1 MLPLIAFAGPG
12 CFRIPYGGRVDSK
25 VNAVLEMVMTRHSLG
40 VASLRSVLGEDRLE
54 PFHFLFQF
62 REQVANA
69 DAIIEASFDLELQ
82 RDFRSA
88 FRVQT
93 DEISPEA
100 MSAGFQ
106 APGVL

>member
-1 MLPLIAFAGPG
+1 
-12 CFRIPYGGRVDSK
+12 
-25 VNAVLEMVMTRHSLG
+25 MVMTRHSLG

-69 DAIIEASFDLELQ
+69 DAIIVASFDLEQQ

-88 FRVQT
+88 FRVQG
-93 DEISPEA
+93 
-100 MSAGFQ
+100 SAGRLP
-106 APGVL
+106 ARRPPAAEPGR